1 MLEDMDLFGMVNTK
15 KNENR
20 VKADRRPFG
29 IDLGTT
35 NSAISVGLD
44 SGDAQ
49 VIKLTNGKRTMPS
62 VVMWRGGDNFVVGQE
77 AYDHDCDDSVV
88 SSVKRL
94 MQDADATVTF
104 KYNGQERTMTPTE
117 VSALILKG
125 LVEQTGRMYGEVK
138 DVVVTVPAYF
148 NNIGVSN
155 TKRACELAGLN
166 CLHVMREPTAAA
178 LNYNL
183 DKSESKV
190 QYAVVYDLG
199 GGTFDVSL
207 IRITDRE
214 AVNELYELYNIE
226 RPANDKSTGRLIE
239 PQAIDGDGRLG
250 GDDYDHELYLIIL
263 RKLLDRLSAKGIDF
277 TEDDIPDIDK
287 RRITRKAEIAKRDVE
302 CRHNLAISF
311 VAKDGTE
318 VKEEIALDP
327 EDFVKGFMPIYLR
340 TKKLLNSVLRYAHCP
355 VSTILLMG
363 GSTKNP
369 ILKSLL
375 EKDYPGF
382 EISGALNPDE
392 AVAQGAGKK
401 ARNFLYGDADVQIFD
416 VLPQAIGILS
426 GDKILHMIKRNSQ
439 IPTTAQKYF
448 KTIEDNQEYVRI
460 RIFQGNSVIPEEC
473 TELGEMLIDGLAPKP
488 AGETI
493 VAAVLHVNS
502 DCILH
507 CKSAVG
513 DKLREI
519 TLNLNTSKIESS
531 HTEDKNVIRWRRHA
545 SKMEPAAAKELLAML
560 DEYGTRYSKDDIAN
574 FILAHKQHREYDTK
588 KVTDN

>member
-1 MLEDMDLFGMVNTK
+1 MLEDMDLFGMIGAKKSGDRTK
-15 KNENR
+15 AE
-20 VKADRRPFG
+20 RRPFG

-49 VIKLTNGKRTMPS
+49 VIQLTNGKRTMPS
-62 VVMWRGGDNFVVGQE
+62 VVMWQGGDKFVIGQE
-77 AYDHDCDDSVV
+77 AYDHDWDDSVV
-88 SSVKRL
+88 ASVKRL
-94 MQDADATVTF
+94 MQDANATVTF
-104 KYNGQERTMTPTE
+104 RYNGEERTMTPTE
-117 VSALILKG
+117 VSALILRG
-125 LVEQTGRMYGEVK
+125 LVEQTGGMYGEVK

-183 DKSESKV
+183 DKSKSKV

-207 IRITDRE
+207 IRITDRD
-214 AVNELYELYNIE
+214 AINELYELYDIE

-239 PQAIDGDGRLG
+239 PQAIDGDGHLG
-250 GDDYDHELYLIIL
+250 GDDYDHELYKLVVE
-263 RKLLDRLSAKGIDF
+263 KLLATLQAKGVMM
-277 TEDDIPDIDK
+277 TEDEIPAIDK
-287 RRITRKAEIAKRDVE
+287 RRITRKTEIAKRDVE
-302 CRHNLAISF
+302 CRHNLAIRFRSTKGIE
-311 VAKDGTE
+311 VAEE
-318 VKEEIALDP
+318 VSLDP

-340 TKKLLNSVLRYAHCP
+340 TKKLLNAVLRYAHCP

-392 AVAQGAGKK
+392 SVAQGAGKK

-416 VLPQAIGILS
+416 VLPQSIGILS
-426 GDKILHMIKRNSQ
+426 GDKILPMIKRNSQ

-448 KTIEDNQEYVRI
+448 KTIEDNQQYVRI

-473 TELGEMLIDGLAPKP
+473 TELGEMLIDGLEPRP
-488 AGETI
+488 AGETL
-493 VAAVLHVNS
+493 VAAVLNVNS

-507 CKSAVG
+507 CKSAV
-513 DKLREI
+513 DNKLKEI
-519 TLNLNTSKIESS
+519 TLNLNTSDTAAKPA
-531 HTEDKNVIRWRRHA
+531 EDKNVIRWRRHA
-545 SKMEPAAAKELLAML
+545 AKMDPVAAKELLAML
-560 DEYGTRYSKDDIAN
+560 DGYGTKYSKEDIAN
-574 FILAHKQHREYDTK
+574 FILANKQHKEYDTK
-588 KVTDN
+588 KVTEN

>member
-1 MLEDMDLFGMVNTK
+1 MKDMELFGK
-15 KNENR
+15 K

-62 VVMWRGGDNFVVGQE
+62 VVMWKGGDNFIVGQE

-94 MQDADATVTF
+94 MQDANATVTF
-104 KYNGQERTMTPTE
+104 RYNGQERTMTPTE
-117 VSALILKG
+117 VSSIILRG
-125 LVEQTGRMYGEVK
+125 LVEQTGGMYGTVK

-148 NNIGVSN
+148 NNIGVTN
-155 TKRACELAGLN
+155 TKKACELAGLN

-183 DKSESKV
+183 DKTKSKV

-207 IRITDRE
+207 LRITDRN
-214 AVNELYELYNIE
+214 AINELYELYDIE
-226 RPANDKSTGRLIE
+226 RPENDKSTGRLVE
-239 PQAIDGDGRLG
+239 TQAIDGDGHLG
-250 GDDYDHELYLIIL
+250 GDDYDHELYKIIV
-263 RKLLDRLSAKGIDF
+263 RKLIEKLHTKGITI
-277 TEDDIPDIDK
+277 TEDDIPAIDQ
-287 RRITRKAEIAKRDVE
+287 RRITREAESAKMDVE
-302 CRHNLAISF
+302 CNHNLVIAFTAKNGLAIN
-311 VAKDGTE
+311 
-318 VKEEIALDP
+318 EEIGLAP
-327 EDFVKGFMPIYLR
+327 KDFIEGFLPIYLR
-340 TKKLLNSVLRYAHCP
+340 TKKLLNSVLRQARCP
-355 VSTILLMG
+355 VNTILLMG

-375 EKDYPGF
+375 ERDYPGF

-416 VLPQAIGILS
+416 VLPQSIGILS
-426 GDKILHMIKRNSQ
+426 GDTILPMIKRNSQ
-439 IPTTAQKYF
+439 IPTTAQRYF

-460 RIFQGNSVIPEEC
+460 RIFQGNSIIPEEC
-473 TELGEMLIDGLAPKP
+473 TELGEMVIDGLEPKP

-493 VAAVLHVNS
+493 VAAVLNVNS

-513 DKLREI
+513 NKLREI
-519 TLNLNTSKIESS
+519 TLNLNTSKVSS
-531 HTEDKNVIRWRRHA
+531 KTAEDKNVIRWRRHA
-545 SKMEPAAAKELLAML
+545 AKMDPAAGHELLAML
-560 DEYGTRYSKDDIAN
+560 DDYGTKYTKEDIAA
-574 FILAHKQHREYDTK
+574 FILKHKQHKEYDAK
-588 KVTDN
+588 KVSDN

>member
-1 MLEDMDLFGMVNTK
+1 MLEDMDLFGMIGAKKSGDRTK
-15 KNENR
+15 AE
-20 VKADRRPFG
+20 RRPFG

-49 VIKLTNGKRTMPS
+49 VIQLTNGKRTMPS
-62 VVMWRGGDNFVVGQE
+62 VVMWQGGDKFVVGQE
-77 AYDHDCDDSVV
+77 AYDHDWDDSVV
-88 SSVKRL
+88 ASVKRL
-94 MQDADATVTF
+94 MQDANATVTF
-104 KYNGQERTMTPTE
+104 RHNGEERTMTPTE
-117 VSALILKG
+117 VSALILRG
-125 LVEQTGRMYGEVK
+125 LVEQTGGMYGEVK

-183 DKSESKV
+183 DKSKSKV

-207 IRITDRE
+207 IRITDRD
-214 AVNELYELYNIE
+214 AVNELYELYDIE

-239 PQAIDGDGRLG
+239 PQAIDGDGHLG
-250 GDDYDHELYLIIL
+250 GDDYDHELYKLVVD
-263 RKLLDRLSAKGIDF
+263 KLLATLQAKGIKM
-277 TEDDIPDIDK
+277 TEDEIPAIDK
-287 RRITRKAEIAKRDVE
+287 RRITRKAEVAKRDVE
-302 CRHNLAISF
+302 CRHNLAIRFRSTNGI
-311 VAKDGTE
+311 DIE
-318 VKEEIALDP
+318 EEISLDP

-392 AVAQGAGKK
+392 SVAQGAGKK

-416 VLPQAIGILS
+416 VLPQSIGILS
-426 GDKILHMIKRNSQ
+426 GDKILPMIKRNSQ

-448 KTIEDNQEYVRI
+448 KTIEDNQQYVRI

-473 TELGEMLIDGLAPKP
+473 TELGEMLIDGLDPKP

-493 VAAVLHVNS
+493 VAAVLNVNS

-513 DKLREI
+513 NKLKEI
-519 TLNLNTSKIESS
+519 TLNLNTSDTAAKPA
-531 HTEDKNVIRWRRHA
+531 EDKNVIRWRRHA
-545 SKMEPAAAKELLAML
+545 AKMDPNAAKELLAML
-560 DEYGTRYSKDDIAN
+560 DGYGTKYSKEDIAN
-574 FILAHKQHREYDTK
+574 FILANKQHKEYDTK
-588 KVTDN
+588 KVTEN